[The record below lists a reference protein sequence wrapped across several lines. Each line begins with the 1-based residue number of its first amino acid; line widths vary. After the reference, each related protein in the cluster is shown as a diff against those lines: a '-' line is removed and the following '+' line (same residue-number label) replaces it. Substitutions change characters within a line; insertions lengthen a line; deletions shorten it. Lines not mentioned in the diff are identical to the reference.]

1 MRVGTKD
8 LNVGP
13 KAKGHYTRI
22 ANEEMGYQYAWMQTD
37 DWITRFLPGAS
48 VPQDIVGGLL
58 SDIPNLKVERDY
70 YLPLVRG
77 ENIG

>member
-22 ANEEMGYQYAWMQTD
+22 ANEEMGYQYAWMKTD
-37 DWITRFLPGAS
+37 DWIDHFLPGAS
-48 VPQDIVGGLL
+48 VPQDIVGGQL
-58 SDIPNLKVERDY
+58 SKIPHIKVERDY
-70 YLPLVRG
+70 YPPLVRG